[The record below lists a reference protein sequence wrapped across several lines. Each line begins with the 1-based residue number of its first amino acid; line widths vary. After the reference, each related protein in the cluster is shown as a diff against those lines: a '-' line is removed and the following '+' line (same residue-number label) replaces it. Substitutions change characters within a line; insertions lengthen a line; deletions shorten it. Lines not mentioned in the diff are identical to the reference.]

1 MSDAHPYLAAALMC
15 ERVLEEKDQV
25 LSIIRVVDIFYVQS
39 FPRDLAKEAQ
49 ALSPL
54 VAVLCFKKSFAET
67 SPVKHTVSLVLHG
80 PSGTP
85 IKTAGQTEEALVASF
100 VFEAEK
106 TAANIVVNTLL
117 PTDKIEFGTYW
128 YQVTVDGEQVTRIPF
143 KVLERPV
150 VQEAQPLKH

>member
-1 MSDAHPYLAAALMC
+1 MHIPIWLLHLCANA
-15 ERVLEEKDQV
+15 VLEEKDQV

-39 FPRDLAKEAQ
+39 FPRDLPKETQ
-49 ALSPL
+49 AAVPF

-80 PSGTP
+80 PSRTP
-85 IKTAGQTEEALVASF
+85 IKTGEQTEEALVASF

>member
-25 LSIIRVVDIFYVQS
+25 LSIIRVVDIFYVQP
-39 FPRDLAKEAQ
+39 FPRDLPKEAQ
-49 ALSPL
+49 AVAPF

-85 IKTAGQTEEALVASF
+85 IRLRDKQKKLSSRRLFLKPRKRPPTSWSTRCFRQTKLNS
-100 VFEAEK
+100 
-106 TAANIVVNTLL
+106 
-117 PTDKIEFGTYW
+117 
-128 YQVTVDGEQVTRIPF
+128 
-143 KVLERPV
+143 VLTGI
-150 VQEAQPLKH
+150 K

>member
-1 MSDAHPYLAAALMC
+1 MNDARPYLAAALMC

-25 LSIIRVVDIFYVQS
+25 LSIIRVVDIFYVQP
-39 FPRDLAKEAQ
+39 FPKDFPKEAQ
-49 ALSPL
+49 AGAPF
-54 VAVLCFKKSFAET
+54 VAMLCFKKSFAET
-67 SPVKHTVSLVLHG
+67 SPIKHTVSLILHG

-85 IKTAGQTEEALVASF
+85 IKPAGQTEETLIASF

-117 PTDKIEFGTYW
+117 SADKIEFGTYW

-150 VQEAQPLKH
+150 A